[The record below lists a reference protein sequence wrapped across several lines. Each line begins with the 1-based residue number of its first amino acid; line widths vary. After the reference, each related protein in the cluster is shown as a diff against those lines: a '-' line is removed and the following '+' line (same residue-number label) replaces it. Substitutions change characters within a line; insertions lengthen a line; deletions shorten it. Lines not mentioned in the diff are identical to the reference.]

1 MFASIFGRT
10 DNVKFWLDRF
20 PDWDLE
26 RKNKLNGGVALG
38 CAVFMGPDRLELV
51 KILLNRGA
59 SIDHRSDMGGSI
71 LTSLCECED
80 GSPELLH
87 LLLDHMNATQLNR
100 WLKYQ
105 VRGSTLKWRTI
116 RRLACFLARYKLA
129 DSGLLTALA
138 HETGSTGLYY
148 AVQRGDVDI
157 VNILLR
163 HGADPTIKNILG
175 KSPVD
180 YCDAFPELSGALK
193 RVIKQ
198 RSENKSVTLH
208 RRNSTATNMKFPMY
222 LVPLDQLHRLYGG
235 KNPRHERI
243 EAHQK
248 LKQRGELVRWEDLPF
263 DANIIFLS
271 HEWVGWN
278 HPDPHG
284 IQLKTFLKVM
294 KRLES
299 GKISQVEMNVFH
311 TMMYKTNLVM
321 RADEWK
327 EMLSTTY
334 VWIDWA
340 SMPQPSAC
348 PPSVPKDEKKKM
360 ETDLGN
366 AVKSIPAY
374 VISTHTHKQTTY
386 LIHQHSRTGT

>member
-1 MFASIFGRT
+1 MASIFGRT
-10 DNVKFWLDRF
+10 DNVKFWLNRF

-26 RKNKLNGGVALG
+26 RKNKVVGGVALG
-38 CAVFMGPDRLELV
+38 QAVFMGPHRLELV
-51 KILLNRGA
+51 KMLLDRGA
-59 SIDHRSDMGGSI
+59 SLNHITDGGSSI
-71 LTSLCECED
+71 LTALCSCED
-80 GSPELLH
+80 ADPEILQ
-87 LLLDHMNATQLNR
+87 LLLEKTKSKNVINF
-100 WLKYQ
+100 KI
-105 VRGSTLKWRTI
+105 RGKTFKWRNI
-116 RRLACFLARYKLA
+116 HRLAQLLTRYKLTT
-129 DSGLLTALA
+129 SGLMTALA
-138 HETGSTGLYY
+138 QDSGSTALHY

-157 VNILLR
+157 VNILLS
-163 HGADPTIKNILG
+163 HGADPTIKNDLG
-175 KSPVD
+175 KTPLD
-180 YCDAFPELSGALK
+180 YCDAFPELRGALK

-198 RSENKSVTLH
+198 RSENKPVTLH

-235 KNPRHERI
+235 KDPRHERI

-294 KRLES
+294 KRLQS

-311 TMMYKTNLVM
+311 TMMYKTNRIM
-321 RADEWK
+321 NAKEWK

-360 ETDLGN
+360 GTDLGN

-374 VISTHTHKQTTY
+374 VIFSLSRIQTTY
-386 LIHQHSRTGT
+386 LIH

>member
-1 MFASIFGRT
+1 MALCSSEDCDPEI
-10 DNVKFWLDRF
+10 VK
-20 PDWDLE
+20 
-26 RKNKLNGGVALG
+26 
-38 CAVFMGPDRLELV
+38 LV
-51 KILLNRGA
+51 CTTEKQTVN
-59 SIDHRSDMGGSI
+59 
-71 LTSLCECED
+71 
-80 GSPELLH
+80 
-87 LLLDHMNATQLNR
+87 
-100 WLKYQ
+100 YQ
-105 VRGSTLKWRTI
+105 RHGKTLKWRNI
-116 RRLACFLARYKLA
+116 YRLAHALVRTKLSTSGVMLSLARA
-129 DSGLLTALA
+129 RGSTAL
-138 HETGSTGLYY
+138 HY
-148 AVQRGDVDI
+148 AVRRGDVDV

-163 HGADPTIKNILG
+163 HGADPTIKNDLG
-175 KSPVD
+175 KTPYD
-180 YCDAFPELSGALK
+180 YCDAFPELRGALK

-198 RSENKSVTLH
+198 RSENKPVTLH

-235 KNPRHERI
+235 KDPRHERI

-284 IQLKTFLKVM
+284 IQLKTFLRVM
-294 KRLES
+294 KRLQS

-311 TMMYKTNLVM
+311 TMMYKTNRIM
-321 RADEWK
+321 EADEWQ

-360 ETDLGN
+360 GTDLGN

-374 VISTHTHKQTTY
+374 VIFTHTHTNNIPHNTNTREQVRRK
-386 LIHQHSRTGT
+386 SRFRCDRGSGMSSRRSKRSRHKTSYQDMLSNVQKSRMVCPGNDVFDA